1 MLAFVEGGNQRT
13 RRKTFRAWTTVN
25 NKLNPHM
32 KTDLGIEPR
41 PQCGDASIL
50 SIVLSLLPW
59 LNQIMLKYSIPMQ
72 HHSFFGNLT
81 IYFYYSKGWL
91 PKNRYCSLLD
101 KLHCCIFSLKNI
113 GKLLFWWDRL
123 TTTWKILIQC
133 KSSMRNDG
141 QGSKNWKK
149 PVIYRA
155 KCLKVFILNK
165 NFQTFCLLFFFYFF
179 IFFLSNLHSVVE
191 LFNFFNSLN
200 RYL

>member
-1 MLAFVEGGNQRT
+1 MEFISGNCQRWLFLPTVSRSKMLAFVEGGNQRT

-101 KLHCCIFSLKNI
+101 KLHCCISSLKSIWQITFLMRQINHNI
-113 GKLLFWWDRL
+113 E
-123 TTTWKILIQC
+123 
-133 KSSMRNDG
+133 
-141 QGSKNWKK
+141 
-149 PVIYRA
+149 
-155 KCLKVFILNK
+155 
-165 NFQTFCLLFFFYFF
+165 NFDTM
-179 IFFLSNLHSVVE
+179 
-191 LFNFFNSLN
+191 
-200 RYL
+200 